1 MKGMVPTLETFEQL
15 REKGFRPQVVSCFV
29 HEGKLLFMYDSKWK
43 LWQLPQGG
51 IEQGETAYEA
61 RSREIEE
68 ELGEVFH
75 KTLAISED
83 TVTFLGEAKVEFP
96 KKTQG
101 DRLLVTKDGRE
112 IHMKGKK
119 YFFYAIPVAG
129 TEVEITDTEFQKYAW
144 LTKEDAL
151 RRTQS
156 IYQKG
161 KKRITE
167 QIIGLLS
174 KEGFL

>member
-1 MKGMVPTLETFEQL
+1 MGTMIPTLETFEAL

-61 RSREIEE
+61 LSREIEE

-75 KTLAISED
+75 KTLTITPE
-83 TVTFLGEAKVEFP
+83 TVTFLGDAKVEFP

-101 DRLLVTKDGRE
+101 DKLLITADGRE
-112 IHMKGKK
+112 IPMKGKK
-119 YFFYAIPVAG
+119 YFFYVVPVAL

-144 LTKEDAL
+144 LTKEDSL
-151 RRTQS
+151 RRIQS

-161 KKRITE
+161 KRRITE
-167 QIIGLLS
+167 QAVTLLS